1 MNLEQRVTNLDNRGK
16 ILVAEFDN
24 EFIVL
29 YESQEKGIAYAA
41 LPTDA
46 SGCESPTVRYLDGS
60 EATFSRKAFEVEL
73 EHLRKMSEVEN
84 KNYEEICDQFKDLI
98 GADQIPFEKKRNWG
112 MIGLSFLTLPLAPV
126 SVPLGLILG
135 YATLKAAE
143 DTRGSAAIGVV
154 VIGGSICAPLLFPL
168 YWPGELYSPS
178 TDYMDL
184 QNYDINSENSGDDLA
199 LYIDGKT
206 DRCSGFEIIF
216 PDGNYARIIP
226 DDYPKKEIQVYFDS
240 PSGFQLEQAIER
252 YQEATSFL
260 KVDGE
265 KRKLF
270 EQAVQYNAERQKR
283 FEAFEK
289 EMESFDHAFL
299 LEYAGFQK

>member
-1 MNLEQRVTNLDNRGK
+1 MNLEQRVTNIDNRGK

-143 DTRGSAAIGVV
+143 DAPGSAGMGIALIGA
-154 VIGGSICAPLLFPL
+154 SICAPLLLPL
-168 YWPGELYSPS
+168 YWPFELCSPS

-184 QNYDINSENSGDDLA
+184 QKCDISNINYRDNLA
-199 LYIDGKT
+199 LYLDGKK
-206 DRCSGFEIIF
+206 DKCSGFEVIF
-216 PDGNYARIIP
+216 PNGDSGRITPNGNPEKGICAL
-226 DDYPKKEIQVYFDS
+226 F
-240 PSGFQLEQAIER
+240 LESDWEDETIR
-252 YQEATSFL
+252 KYNEAKLFL
-260 KVDGE
+260 KVDQE
-265 KRKLF
+265 KQKEF

-283 FEAFEK
+283 FE
-289 EMESFDHAFL
+289 
-299 LEYAGFQK
+299 